1 MVWMDVCEAE
11 QRVLLQRK
19 GGAIAEEIPRPP
31 LVPSEKNNAFSRKTR
46 PTREVSSRYKSTIT
60 SSPSLPTHTV
70 PRRSSSPS
78 VTRTVS
84 STPLFAKRSVSA
96 ERRRPSTPPSPPR
109 PSTPNRDSLNDV
121 QTPSRKVVGSGRTEG
136 LWPST
141 MRSLCVSFQSDTFS
155 LPVIKKEKPVTHDHT
170 LKPSANL
177 GHRQSETP
185 LSQRK
190 TTPERKRTPL
200 RGRNAS
206 DQSENSRPLDN
217 SHSRIMDQR
226 WPSRTGGK
234 VSGSALNRSIDFTD
248 KPSRTS
254 SSPLPARGLSPSR
267 KSPARGGLQ
276 KAQSDAASQ
285 LLFDDLEKEGVC
297 RPGSSNGAS
306 LRSSSPFNIG
316 SSIVSI
322 PLSSC
327 ERSSTLRSS
336 RSQSLPIPGLSRP
349 ASPSTAPLLSSSPAR
364 GMISPSRG
372 RPNTPFPSVSS
383 VACRSSTSTSV
394 LSFIADVKKGKKGSN
409 HIEDAHQLRLLYNRF
424 MQWKFI
430 NARADAALSIQQI
443 AAERTLYNVWI
454 MTSGL
459 WDSVTM
465 KRINLREMTEEL
477 KLNSVLNNQM
487 VYLDDWALLEREHS
501 SSLAGA
507 IEALEACTLRLPVTG
522 GARVD
527 SNTLKDAVCSALDVM
542 QAMGSSVCSL
552 QSRVEGMNSLVSAL
566 AGVTVQER
574 AMFDECVDL
583 LASTVAMEVEENSL
597 RTHLMQLKQSSTEWE
612 HRTSLLGRLV

>member
-1 MVWMDVCEAE
+1 MDVCEAE
-11 QRVLLQRK
+11 QQVLLPRK

-46 PTREVSSRYKSTIT
+46 PTREVPSRYKSTIT
-60 SSPSLPTHTV
+60 SSPSLPTHIV
-70 PRRSSSPS
+70 PRRSSSPG
-78 VTRTVS
+78 VTRSVS

-121 QTPSRKVVGSGRTEG
+121 QTPSRKGVGSVRTEG

-155 LPVIKKEKPVTHDHT
+155 LPISKKEKPVTHEHT

-267 KSPARGGLQ
+267 KSPARIGLQ
-276 KAQSDAASQ
+276 KAQSEAASQ
-285 LLFDDLEKEGVC
+285 LLLDDLGKETVC

-306 LRSSSPFNIG
+306 LRSSSPFKIG
-316 SSIVSI
+316 SSNVSI
-322 PLSSC
+322 PLSSS
-327 ERSSTLRSS
+327 ERSSSTLRSS
-336 RSQSLPIPGLSRP
+336 RSQSLPIPGSSRP
-349 ASPSTAPLLSSSPAR
+349 ASPSRAPLLSSSPSR

-372 RPNTPFPSVSS
+372 RPNTPFPSVGS
-383 VACRSSTSTSV
+383 VACRSSTSISV

-424 MQWKFI
+424 MQWRFI
-430 NARADAALSIQQI
+430 NARADAASSIQQI

-454 MTSGL
+454 ATCEL
-459 WDSVTM
+459 WNSVTM
-465 KRINLREMTEEL
+465 KRINLRELTEEL
-477 KLNSVLNNQM
+477 KLNSVLNDQM

-501 SSLAGA
+501 NSLAGA
-507 IEALEACTLRLPVTG
+507 VEALEACTLRLPVTG

-527 SNTLKDAVCSALDVM
+527 SNSLKDAVCSALDVM

-552 QSRVEGMNSLVSAL
+552 QSRVEGMNGLVSAL
-566 AGVTVQER
+566 ADVAAQER
-574 AMFDECVDL
+574 AMLDECVDL

-597 RTHLMQLKQSSTEWE
+597 RTHLMQLKRSSAEGE